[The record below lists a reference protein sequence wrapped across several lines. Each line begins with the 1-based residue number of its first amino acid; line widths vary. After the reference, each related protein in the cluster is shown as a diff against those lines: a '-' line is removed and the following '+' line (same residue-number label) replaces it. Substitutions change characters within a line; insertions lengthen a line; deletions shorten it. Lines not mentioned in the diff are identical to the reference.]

1 MHLSRRRFARL
12 AGTAALAGPPLLAQG
27 RPLTAQQV
35 VDRIQKNAGVPWQ
48 PQSLDTFKA
57 GDPATPVTGIATTG
71 MATMDVLTRASKD
84 KANLVVTLGPTF
96 FGRLDAQTD
105 PGPGA
110 GRGRGRGPAGV
121 GADDPVYAAKKEF
134 IQKNGLVVWRFT
146 YHWRGRKPD
155 PFATGLAT
163 VLGWT
168 TYQVGDD
175 VFRYDVPAVTLT
187 ALADELAKRLKARAG
202 IRVIGD
208 PQSRVRRIALL
219 PGVSTLAAAMRSLPE
234 CDVLLAG
241 ETREWESVEYAQ
253 DTVASG
259 RKKGMIML
267 GRLLSEEPGM
277 KVCADW
283 LKALVPEVPVRWMAA
298 GDPYWRPA

>member
-12 AGTAALAGPPLLAQG
+12 AGTTALAGPPLLAKG

-71 MATMDVLTRASKD
+71 MATMDVLKRASKD
-84 KANLVVTLGPTF
+84 QANLVVTLEPTF

-105 PGPGA
+105 PAAGA
-110 GRGRGRGPAGV
+110 GTG
-121 GADDPVYAAKKEF
+121 DPVYAAKKEF
-134 IQKNGLVVWRFT
+134 IQKNRLVVWRFT

-155 PFATGLAT
+155 PFATGLAS

-168 TYQVGDD
+168 RYRVGDD

-187 ALADELAKRLKARAG
+187 ALAEELAKRLKARAG

-208 PQSRVRRIALL
+208 PQTRVRRIALL
-219 PGVSTLAAAMRSLPE
+219 PGVSTLAAAMKTLPE
-234 CDVLLAG
+234 CDVLVAG
-241 ETREWESVEYAQ
+241 ETREWETVEYAQ

-259 RKKGMIML
+259 QKKGMIML
-267 GRLLSEEPGM
+267 GRVLSEEPGM
-277 KVCADW
+277 SICADW